1 MTTTAR
7 PASTHYAG
15 STVMTDKTPSRAKGS
30 ASRALRI
37 GGRANI
43 AIAAEQA
50 IGLIW
55 AWTMFRAVGI
65 EEDMRELATQG
76 AALPYVLTLVT
87 CAGFLLF
94 GLYALSGAG
103 DLRRLPLLRTALA
116 AIAAIY
122 LFRATLYGGIAALL
136 DGDGPQIAFAA
147 IALIIGLCYAG
158 GAIAYRR
165 LDDGAPNLRV
175 GADPRTSHAAG

>member
-1 MTTTAR
+1 MTT
-7 PASTHYAG
+7 
-15 STVMTDKTPSRAKGS
+15 MK
-30 ASRALRI
+30 SRALRI
-37 GGRANI
+37 AAWSNI
-43 AIAAEQA
+43 AIAAAHA

-55 AWTMFRAVGI
+55 AWSFFRAVGI
-65 EEDMRELATQG
+65 DHEMRELATQG
-76 AALPYVLTLVT
+76 AALPYVLTVTTAAVFLV
-87 CAGFLLF
+87 F